1 MAGSAQLT
9 TGFPE
14 GNLEQWSGMLKTQVP
29 RIYDLLLKTID
40 PLICASLIE
49 LVGSNTRFRK
59 KMGVVTPN
67 MKGNSAQSFDVR
79 LVYSVPDFIGFTGPD
94 EPIIQDR
101 MFILK
106 RLQKVPGVRFSD
118 TTVNIQPKDGSVTV
132 SFIVPVGYAQ

>member
-9 TGFPE
+9 TGFPG

-29 RIYDLLLKTID
+29 RIYDLLLKTVD

-49 LVGSNTRFRK
+49 LVGSSTRFQK
-59 KMGVVTPN
+59 KSGVVSPN
-67 MKGNSAQSFDVR
+67 MRGGSAQSFQVR

-94 EPIIQDR
+94 EPINQDR
-101 MFILK
+101 MYILK
-106 RLQKVPGVRFSD
+106 RLQKIPGVVFPD
-118 TTVNIQPKDGSVTV
+118 TAVNIQPKDGSVTV